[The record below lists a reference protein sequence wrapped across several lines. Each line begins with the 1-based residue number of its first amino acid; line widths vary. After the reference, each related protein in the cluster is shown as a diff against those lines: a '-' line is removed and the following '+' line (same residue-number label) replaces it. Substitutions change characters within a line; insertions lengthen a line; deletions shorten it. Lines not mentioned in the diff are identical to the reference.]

1 MLLENSLKRGLLK
14 SYPSIY
20 YIQIYFITNIL
31 LLQIFLLFGNI
42 KLKMGKCKVMN
53 SDSTYLLSLTDNY
66 LYLSKHFRINFKS
79 LGLSKSIIISGY
91 DIMAAIEL

>member
-1 MLLENSLKRGLLK
+1 M
-14 SYPSIY
+14 
-20 YIQIYFITNIL
+20 
-31 LLQIFLLFGNI
+31 LLQIFLLLFENI
-42 KLKMGKCKVMN
+42 KLLSWYNMKFLTLIN
-53 SDSTYLLSLTDNY
+53 LSIEQTDSF